1 MRKPIY
7 ANKEHEIIIGDFI
20 AMHKDFVRDVSNDM
34 RWKNYVDVLAVVVEY
49 HNNYGKGAKENN
61 YWDWLMI
68 LPINISVLT
77 NGFLAAVEIAFSKV
91 INNLRTL
98 ILLNALESLATR
110 VLSPNNIVP
119 CPGNVT
125 IGLILDL

>member
-1 MRKPIY
+1 MKKPVF

-49 HNNYGKGAKENN
+49 HNNYGKGARENN

-77 NGFLAAVEIAFSKV
+77 NGFLAAVETKRNRSRVNSYRMLVGEMAHEIV
-91 INNLRTL
+91 DNLEK
-98 ILLNALESLATR
+98 LLPEENE
-110 VLSPNNIVP
+110 
-119 CPGNVT
+119 
-125 IGLILDL
+125 